1 MTWFHE
7 SHVTDGHV
15 PPPQKKQPFLLISS
29 APSPLL
35 LAAHLSRKQKI
46 TAGHEN
52 QTKATRLS
60 HGFYIKTLE
69 VL

>member
-15 PPPQKKQPFLLISS
+15 QKIKKQPFFLISS
-29 APSPLL
+29 APPPLL

-46 TAGHEN
+46 TAGREN